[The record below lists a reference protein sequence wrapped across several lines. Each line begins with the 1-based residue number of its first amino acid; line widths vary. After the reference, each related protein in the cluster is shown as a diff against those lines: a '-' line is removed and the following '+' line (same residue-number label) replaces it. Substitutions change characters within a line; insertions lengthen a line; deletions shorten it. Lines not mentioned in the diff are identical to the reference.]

1 MRIMVRHTP
10 FLLFLLSSLATSH
23 STNPQPRDVSI
34 DKFIQNTRHLK
45 DSLPLAVVGGKSA
58 PIGTEHAPVDGR
70 DGMPH
75 DGPFVETGAER
86 SRKKQ
91 LSDDT
96 ETVPEKPIK
105 KEQYSKG
112 DIPQSNDAVM
122 DDRHSSK
129 PAEGT
134 RGTEG
139 GISGKGKPGFLSDKK
154 PDPPKDA
161 RPHSQE
167 QEEVKTPTAEDPKS
181 ILKVTPTLIT
191 SIFTLTDKFPRPPLI
206 CPRNHTIFLTL
217 RIHPRPKIMLSSR
230 TQTLEKDPSTTNM
243 SQPLFSRFIPYYSP
257 SL

>member
-1 MRIMVRHTP
+1 MRLTVRHTP
-10 FLLFLLSSLATSH
+10 FLLFLLTSLTTSH
-23 STNPQPRDVSI
+23 STNLQPRDVSL

-45 DSLPLAVVGGKSA
+45 DALPLAAGGAGKST

-86 SRKKQ
+86 TRKKQ
-91 LSDDT
+91 ISDDT
-96 ETVPEKPIK
+96 ETGTEKPIK

-129 PAEGT
+129 PADGT

-139 GISGKGKPGFLSDKK
+139 GISGKGKPGILSDKK

-161 RPHSQE
+161 RPHSQD
-167 QEEVKTPTAEDPKS
+167 QEEEIRVPTAEDPKS
-181 ILKVTPTLIT
+181 VLKVMPTTP
-191 SIFTLTDKFPRPPLI
+191 K
-206 CPRNHTIFLTL
+206 
-217 RIHPRPKIMLSSR
+217 HPRPLSLTSPP
-230 TQTLEKDPSTTNM
+230 DP
-243 SQPLFSRFIPYYSP
+243 R
-257 SL
+257 